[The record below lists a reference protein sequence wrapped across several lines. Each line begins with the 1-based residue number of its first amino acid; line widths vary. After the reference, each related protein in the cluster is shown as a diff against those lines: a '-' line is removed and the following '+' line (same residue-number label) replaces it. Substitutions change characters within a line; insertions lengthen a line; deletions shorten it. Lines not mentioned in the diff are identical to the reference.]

1 MNSNSEINKNSWA
14 DKLFVIILF
23 FSSIGIVTYWTY
35 TKINFSDITM
45 ATFIYLIFSFVIL
58 FSSTRILIGVLSNKL
73 DLYEILNLNRNKH
86 E

>member
-45 ATFIYLIFSFVIL
+45 ATFIYLIFSFVA
-58 FSSTRILIGVLSNKL
+58 
-73 DLYEILNLNRNKH
+73 
-86 E
+86 